1 MENINPLFIL
11 QPVIVIAFSVA
22 LMLYWYKKRHFH
34 SNIWLYTLIAY
45 GAAIGLKYVVQI
57 PTINLVS
64 GAGGVVLGAY
74 YGLQTVFF
82 EVGLAYAVAYFAV
95 KRGNLDRR
103 DAEAYGSGLA
113 FWENVGF
120 LSILSLVNLIA
131 YYVILSNGGSLAD
144 LTYNQLVKGAPSL
157 FSSNTEALGLVGI
170 GVLERFSSALI
181 HIAWGYLCVMAVL
194 YHKKRLFLIALPM
207 GFIDFLVPF
216 AQQNVLLFEA
226 VVFALA
232 AASVFV
238 AWFTTKE
245 LRKHS
250 EMAYRGAFP
259 TSPKKEEEES
269 TLSTGSSRTL

>member
-11 QPVIVIAFSVA
+11 QPAIVIAFSAA
-22 LMLYWYKKRHFH
+22 LMLYWYKKRRFH
-34 SNIWLYTLIAY
+34 ANVWLFSLVAYAVAIA
-45 GAAIGLKYVVQI
+45 LKYAVQL
-57 PTINLVS
+57 PTIGLVS
-64 GAGGVVLGAY
+64 GAGHVVLGVY

-82 EVGLAYAVAYFAV
+82 EVGLAYVVAYLAV
-95 KRGNLDRR
+95 KRSNLDGR

-144 LTYNQLVKGAPSL
+144 LTYNQLIKGAPSL

-170 GVLERFSSALI
+170 GVLERVSSALI

-216 AQQNVLLFEA
+216 AQQNIGLFEA
-226 VVFALA
+226 VVFALSVL
-232 AASVFV
+232 SVFV
-238 AWFTTKE
+238 AWYATKRVKLSIE
-245 LRKHS
+245 K
-250 EMAYRGAFP
+250 
-259 TSPKKEEEES
+259 TSSPPA
-269 TLSTGSSRTL
+269 TSSPSSIV